1 MNETEKM
8 QRLHQLAV
16 KGEILSVQEQSALQN
31 WYETLDREEDS
42 MLDRS
47 FKNQSSQNL
56 REQLANAAKQSKSQK

>member
-31 WYETLDREEDS
+31 WYEILDREEDS
-42 MLDRS
+42 MLNRS
-47 FKNQSSQNL
+47 IKNQSSQNL